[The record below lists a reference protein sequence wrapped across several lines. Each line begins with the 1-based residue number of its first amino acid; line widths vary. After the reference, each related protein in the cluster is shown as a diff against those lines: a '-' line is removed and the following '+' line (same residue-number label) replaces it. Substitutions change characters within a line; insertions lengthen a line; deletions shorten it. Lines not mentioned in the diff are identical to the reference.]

1 MLFESPDEGLSADAI
16 LNALQRSSL
25 RPVRLDRR
33 PSRKYTRPPFRALSD
48 PAHPMPTTQ
57 RSTPVT
63 FLFTD
68 VEGSTRLWE
77 QHSAAMH
84 AALARHDALLRAVC
98 DLRGGHVFNTVGD
111 AFHVA
116 FGDAAAAL
124 DAAVEAQRIL
134 MIEPWGDIGPL
145 CVRMALH
152 TGEPWQRDGD
162 YFGPP
167 LNRCARLIGAAHGG
181 QILLSRSSAEH
192 VRARLPAGVDLRDL
206 GRHRLRDLTQPE
218 HIFQVLHTEL
228 AADFP
233 RLRSLDTL
241 PNNLP
246 IQLTTF
252 VGRRRELAAV
262 RELTRDQ
269 RLVTLTGTGGCGKT
283 RLALQAA
290 ADLSKYYHD
299 GAWLVELATVT
310 EPERV
315 PQAVATALGVREADR
330 PRPRQHGRLAQAGGD
345 AGQAPAIES
354 SRHAWQSSLLGYL
367 HAQEA
372 LIVLDN
378 CEHLVDA
385 CAQLVEAIL
394 QACPKVHIL
403 ATSREA
409 LGIAGELSFPVPSL
423 SLPAVDAEGEIDDL
437 IRYESIRLFMQRA
450 GSVQPGFKLDVDN
463 AAAVVQIVR
472 RLDGIPLAIELATA
486 RLKLLS
492 PEQIAARLDDRFRL
506 LTGGSRTALPRQQT
520 LQAMMDWS
528 YELLDE
534 AERTLLRRLS
544 VFGGGFTLEAVEAIC
559 LDPASTADPD
569 AVPDAFA
576 PSILDLV
583 AQLIDKSLVSVDEG
597 RGTPRY
603 RMLETVRQYG
613 REKLVAAGEAVCFRR
628 RHRDWCLALA
638 AEASREMQGPEQV
651 AWINRVAAEH
661 DNLRAALDWSLGGD
675 APGDGLRLA
684 GDLWWFWFVRG
695 FMSEGRDWLERA
707 LAVPNPP
714 EPDRAEALLG
724 AGALA
729 WRQRDYAAA
738 DALLAGSLALYRSLG
753 CPRGIARALH
763 FLGRV
768 AQFQGDYQWA
778 GALYEESLALA
789 SATCDTWAIAATMD
803 AMGLMAWQQGDFT
816 RAKALLDGSLAYTRQ
831 LGDPLGTADALNILG
846 RVAYD
851 QGDYAQAAAL
861 IDESLAVYRALGD
874 RVAIAYANGK
884 LGHVALCLGDI
895 ARAEALIEQSRSE
908 SRALGEKRCL
918 AYAGISLG
926 ALAHLRGELEPAAG
940 HFAESLV
947 LARQI
952 GDKRGVAD
960 AVASLGW
967 LARDQGLPAIAAERL
982 DEALALYV
990 EMDDRIGVIDTL
1002 AGLAGTRAAS
1012 EPERAIQLLAASEA
1026 LRQAIGVP
1034 LSPMYAAAIERDAA
1048 ALRRAIGEAAFEA
1061 ALAEALAEDP
1071 GRAAGGLMELV
1082 FGMVGA
1088 VA

>member
-1 MLFESPDEGLSADAI
+1 MST
-16 LNALQRSSL
+16 AL
-25 RPVRLDRR
+25 
-33 PSRKYTRPPFRALSD
+33 
-48 PAHPMPTTQ
+48 

-77 QHSAAMH
+77 QHSPAMH
-84 AALARHDALLRAVC
+84 AALTRHDALLRAVC

-116 FGDAAAAL
+116 FGDAATAL

-134 MIEPWGDIGPL
+134 MLEPWDEIGPL
-145 CVRMALH
+145 RVRMALH

-181 QILLSRSSAEH
+181 QIVLSRSSAEH
-192 VRARLPAGVDLRDL
+192 VQACLPDGVALRDL
-206 GRHRLRDLTQPE
+206 GRHRLRDLTQSE
-218 HIFQVLHTEL
+218 HIFQALHPDL

-269 RLVTLTGTGGCGKT
+269 RLVTLTGSGGCGKT

-330 PRPRQHGRLAQAGGD
+330 PRPRQHGGLPQSGGSAGE
-345 AGQAPAIES
+345 APPIES
-354 SRHAWQSSLLGYL
+354 SHHAWQSSLIGYL

-378 CEHLVDA
+378 CEHVVDA

-394 QACPKVHIL
+394 QACPQVHIL

-409 LGIAGELSFPVPSL
+409 LGIAGETSFPVPSL
-423 SLPAVDAEGEIDDL
+423 SLPTTDVDEIDDL
-437 IRYESIRLFMQRA
+437 IRYEAIRLFIQRA
-450 GSVQPGFKLDVDN
+450 GSVQPGFKLDTGN
-463 AAAVVQIVR
+463 ATAVVQIVR

-492 PEQIAARLDDRFRL
+492 PEQIALRLDDRFRL

-528 YELLDE
+528 YDLLDE
-534 AERTLLRRLS
+534 DERTLLRRLS

-559 LDPASTADPD
+559 LDPAPAADADAHVHGTANEDTD
-569 AVPDAFA
+569 ATTSGAIDAAAFA

-583 AQLIDKSLVSVDEG
+583 AQLIDKSLVSVDDG
-597 RGTPRY
+597 AGTPRY

-613 REKLVAAGEAVCFRR
+613 REKLVMAGEAAPFRQ

-638 AEASREMQGPEQV
+638 EVAAREMQGPEQV
-651 AWINRVAAEH
+651 AWINRIAAEH
-661 DNLRAALDWSLGGD
+661 DNLRAALGWSLGGD
-675 APGDGLRLA
+675 APGDGARLA
-684 GDLWWFWFVRG
+684 GALWWFWFVRG
-695 FMSEGRDWLERA
+695 FLSEGRDWLDRA
-707 LAVPNPP
+707 LAIPDLD
-714 EPDRAEALLG
+714 EPSRAEAMLG

-729 WRQRDYAAA
+729 WRQRDYEAA
-738 DALLAGSLALYRSLG
+738 DTQLAASLALYRSLD

-763 FLGRV
+763 FLGRL

-778 GALYEESLALA
+778 GALYEESLSLA
-789 SATCDTWAIAATMD
+789 ASTRDTWAIAATMD

-846 RVAYD
+846 RIAFD
-851 QGDYAQAAAL
+851 QGDYPSATAL
-861 IDESLAVYRALGD
+861 IEESLAVYRALGD
-874 RVAIAYANGK
+874 RVAIAYVNSK
-884 LGHVALCLGDI
+884 LGHIALCQGDI
-895 ARAEALIEQSRSE
+895 ARAEELIERSHHE
-908 SRALGEKRCL
+908 SHALGEKRCL

-926 ALAHLRGELEPAAG
+926 ALAHMRGDLEPAAR
-940 HFAESLV
+940 HFEDSLA
-947 LARQI
+947 LAREI
-952 GDKRGVAD
+952 GDKRGIAD
-960 AVASLGW
+960 AADSLGW
-967 LARDQGLPAIAAERL
+967 LARAQGAPDIAAAHLR
-982 DEALALYV
+982 EALTLYV
-990 EMDDRIGVIDTL
+990 EMDDKIGVIEAL
-1002 AGLAGTRAAS
+1002 AGLAGTRIATDPSLAM
-1012 EPERAIQLLAASEA
+1012 QLLAASEA
-1026 LRQAIGVP
+1026 LRQALGAPQSP
-1034 LSPMYAAAIERDAA
+1034 LYAATLDRDAA
-1048 ALRRAIGEAAFEA
+1048 ALRAAIGDADFEA
-1061 ALAEALAEDP
+1061 ALTEAHSMPLD
-1071 GRAAGGLMELV
+1071 
-1082 FGMVGA
+1082 A
-1088 VA
+1088 VLTKTLS